1 MVQKGIIRA
10 VTHLTNGMDM
20 HVLVLLSF
28 TCNGKPYSSAY
39 VFISLSFYFYQNFT
53 VLLGRVKHV
62 LFPVCLTAVYLFFSN
77 LPFCR
82 LECGES
88 AFIGQRIDKT
98 VHKETYFK
106 MRRVMKEMA
115 AIKCSKY
122 WQAICT

>member
-39 VFISLSFYFYQNFT
+39 IFISLSFYFYQNFT

-62 LFPVCLTAVYLFFSN
+62 LIPVLLNCGLPVFLTCYFADLNVEKA
-77 LPFCR
+77 R
-82 LECGES
+82 LLGRESTRLSTKKHISKCGGS
-88 AFIGQRIDKT
+88 
-98 VHKETYFK
+98 
-106 MRRVMKEMA
+106 
-115 AIKCSKY
+115 
-122 WQAICT
+122 